1 MGQSEDGQN
10 STDESASEG
19 QVLQVVF
26 EVELSDECS
35 CPLSNPESRVQNVRN
50 QISNETCHA
59 DMTICDDTDTN
70 HITHTTNHVDGSCL
84 CLAFSDVNCVP
95 RIKSADQDVVIIETY
110 VSDRAVIS
118 ELVDG
123 LKAVTEQV
131 SLRRLTASH
140 QDETVESTPTTVE
153 LSTLTSKQREAA
165 MIAVSEGYYRT
176 PRETSLGE
184 LAATLD
190 ISKSALSQ
198 RLRAVE
204 AKLTTAAFDTDQ

>member
-1 MGQSEDGQN
+1 
-10 STDESASEG
+10 
-19 QVLQVVF
+19 
-26 EVELSDECS
+26 
-35 CPLSNPESRVQNVRN
+35 
-50 QISNETCHA
+50 
-59 DMTICDDTDTN
+59 MTICDDTDTN
-70 HITHTTNHVDGSCL
+70 QIAHTTNHVDGSCL

-95 RIKSADQDVVIIETY
+95 RFKSADQDIVIIETY
-110 VSDRAVIS
+110 VSNRADIS
-118 ELVDG
+118 ELVDR

-140 QDETVESTPTTVE
+140 REGAVESTPTTVE

-176 PRETSLGE
+176 PRETGLGE